1 MPTQTSEK
9 TTEQLTRDAFADLA
23 RRDLSRAAEIWGP
36 DSVDDFVAVGVYRGT
51 EQIKGLFAEIF
62 SAVPDF
68 SIEVDRILVD
78 GDVATV
84 QWNARGTFTGTPFLD
99 VEATGKPIAFRGVD
113 VMEWRDGVIATNTIY
128 YDGAEF
134 ARQIGL
140 LPPRD
145 SAADKGMVK
154 AFNGFTRLRA
164 KIGR

>member
-1 MPTQTSEK
+1 MPAQTSQK
-9 TTEQLTRDAFADLA
+9 TTEQLTRDAFADLTN
-23 RRDLSRAAEIWGP
+23 RDLSRAAEIWGP

-51 EQIKGLFAEIF
+51 EEIKGFFAGIF

-68 SIEVDRILVD
+68 TIEVDRILVD

-84 QWNARGTFTGTPFLD
+84 QWRARGTFTGTPFLD
-99 VEATGKPIAFRGVD
+99 IEATGKPIDFRGVD
-113 VMEWRDGVIATNTIY
+113 VMEWRDGVIAENTIY

-145 SAADKGMVK
+145 SAADRGMLK
-154 AFNGFTRLRA
+154 AFNAFTKLRA
-164 KIGR
+164 KAGR